1 MTVSKGFSQELL
13 DRVLEQTS
21 LTLQIGNLVNELIRL
36 VEEKRAFLNFLKSRL
51 GDGKGSIFLK
61 MVKNSKGSIYHYY
74 YWRIYEN
81 GRRHDIYLG
90 RDGYDSRILNYY
102 AKRLHKLSKK
112 LSEAVRATRHLIEI
126 LRELDD
132 ISKEL
137 QEYVER
143 E

>member
-21 LTLQIGNLVNELIRL
+21 LTLQIGNLVNELMRL

-61 MVKNSKGSIYHYY
+61 MVKNSKGNIYHYY

-90 RDGYDSRILNYY
+90 RMDTIAGY
-102 AKRLHKLSKK
+102 
-112 LSEAVRATRHLIEI
+112 
-126 LRELDD
+126 
-132 ISKEL
+132 
-137 QEYVER
+137 
-143 E
+143 